1 MNPQPYDIPPQWWP
15 SLLSPLHI
23 RLLQRRRLRE
33 LREQG
38 ILEIDVQGADF
49 VTQALKAGQGVLLI
63 SNHSFHYDSHVL
75 IESGL
80 RSGWHPQIM
89 TSWQVFMMYGRMARW
104 SLQKHG
110 CFSVNREATDTQAI
124 RHAVSLLTTSPNP
137 LAIYPEGDIY
147 HANDRVKNFR
157 EGAAGIALMAA
168 RQKKRPIV
176 AIPCAMKG
184 IYTSDP
190 TPQLIEMM
198 GKLEMRLGWRPTP
211 ERPLLERIS
220 RFGNGLLS
228 LKELEYL
235 GEVRSGTVGERLRF
249 LANAVLEQVRQ
260 RGGFQQRGHDLTDQ
274 IRSLRSQV
282 VRQIDSLRE
291 QGSTADS
298 ISVSAEER
306 EKLLAQRRIDLAD
319 LFFVTQLSS
328 YHGDYVSQKPSVE
341 RLAETIDRYE
351 EDVFALQAPSP
362 RATRRVIVRFGEPK
376 PVLPQGET
384 ALQLT
389 LLWERAVQGLLDE
402 VNRGQDDG
410 LPSSPSA
417 TPASRSV

>member
-15 SLLSPLHI
+15 SLLSSLHI
-23 RLLQRRRLRE
+23 RLMQRRRLRE

-38 ILEIDVQGADF
+38 IREIDVKGADS
-49 VTQALKAGQGVLLI
+49 VVRALKAGQGVLLI

-75 IESGL
+75 IEAGL
-80 RSGWHPQIM
+80 RGGWHPQIM
-89 TSWQVFMMYGRMARW
+89 TSWQVFMMYGRLARW

-110 CFSVNREATDTQAI
+110 CFSVNREATDSQAI
-124 RHAVSLLTTSPNP
+124 RHAVSLLTTSSHP

-147 HANDRVKNFR
+147 HANDRIKNFR

-176 AIPCAMKG
+176 VIPCAMKCV
-184 IYTSDP
+184 YTSDP
-190 TPQLIEMM
+190 TSQLIEMM
-198 GKLEMRLGWRPTP
+198 GKLEARLGWRPTP

-235 GEVRSGTVGERLRF
+235 GGVRSGTVSARLGF

-274 IRSLRSQV
+274 VRSLRSQV
-282 VRQIDSLRE
+282 VRQIDSLKDGAAE
-291 QGSTADS
+291 LSVMQKTADRQA
-298 ISVSAEER
+298 ILE
-306 EKLLAQRRIDLAD
+306 QRRIDLMD

-328 YHGDYVSQKPSVE
+328 YHGDYVSQKPTVE
-341 RLAETIDRYE
+341 RLAETVDRYE

-362 RATRRVIVRFGEPK
+362 RATRRAMVRFGEPK
-376 PVLPQGET
+376 LVLPQGET
-384 ALQLT
+384 ASQLT
-389 LLWERAVQGLLDE
+389 LLWERSVQELLDE
-402 VNRGQDDG
+402 MNREHDHRFSAYSPAIPAG
-410 LPSSPSA
+410 PS
-417 TPASRSV
+417 V